1 MSFQAGLGRL
11 LTYAHAG
18 AVLAAAA
25 DLDIELR
32 KAIES
37 KMRPLNSDLKS
48 RLFDG
53 YGPLSTL
60 SAKIDLAHALSITTP
75 EIYRELR
82 KIQNLRNKFAHPDAP
97 DTIPTLENEPMKSI
111 YEQLTF
117 PEGEAG
123 TKVHMFLA

>member
-53 YGPLSTL
+53 YRGGRLRRDSVSPSISGA
-60 SAKIDLAHALSITTP
+60 SA
-75 EIYRELR
+75 
-82 KIQNLRNKFAHPDAP
+82 
-97 DTIPTLENEPMKSI
+97 
-111 YEQLTF
+111 
-117 PEGEAG
+117 G
-123 TKVHMFLA
+123 